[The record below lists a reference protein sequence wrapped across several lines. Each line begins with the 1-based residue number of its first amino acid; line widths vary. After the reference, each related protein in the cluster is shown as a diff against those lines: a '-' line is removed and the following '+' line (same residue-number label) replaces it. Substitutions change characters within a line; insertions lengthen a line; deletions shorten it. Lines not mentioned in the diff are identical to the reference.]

1 MNVIETLTDPKLFQ
15 PWFLGPSWNAW
26 QTVLKGAFALP
37 MSTKERRLFRS
48 LADRN
53 PPKKQVRELWIIA
66 GRRAGKDS
74 IASLVAAHTAAFFDP
89 TGLLRPG
96 ERAVCLCLACD
107 RDQARIVLGF
117 IRSYFDGIPY
127 LERMVTRSTTNGL
140 ELSNGVDIIVG
151 TNTFRAV
158 RGRSIALA
166 IFDEVAFWRDDRSAA
181 PDSETYNAIV
191 PGTITLP
198 GSMLIGISTPHK
210 KSGLLYDRWRE
221 HWGKDDGDVLVIRAP
236 SVALNPTLN
245 RRLITAE
252 LERDPAKGR
261 AEWLAEWRDDIA
273 TFVDRAL
280 LEAAVDVGVTV
291 RPRVPNVAYYAF
303 ADPSGGASDA
313 FTLAVAHRDKDN
325 TIVLD
330 CLVERSAPFNPDAVA
345 ADMAKTL
352 REYGL
357 STCVGDKYAAQWVV
371 QSFASKGIAYSYS
384 HRDRSM
390 IYSDVLP
397 LFTSGRVRLLDNKK
411 LVAQFAGLERQTTA
425 TRDKIDHA
433 PGAHDDLSNAAAG
446 ALVLAAADYEQKVV
460 PPIFVSAPRTYVGDH
475 PEISGWS
482 GGSGFAPHL
491 DVYKRDWPVY

>member
-1 MNVIETLTDPKLFQ
+1 LNILETLVDPNLFQ
-15 PWFLGPSWNAW
+15 PWFSGPSWNAW
-26 QTVLKGAFALP
+26 ATVLKGAFGLP
-37 MSTKERRLFRS
+37 MSKKERALFRT

-53 PPKKQVRELWIIA
+53 PPKKKARELWIVA

-74 IASLVAAHTAAFFDP
+74 IASLVAAYSAAFFDP

-96 ERAVCLCLACD
+96 ERAVCMCLACD
-107 RDQARIVLGF
+107 RDQAKIVLGF
-117 IRSYFDGIPY
+117 IRAFFSDIPF
-127 LERMVTRSTTNGL
+127 LAQMVTRNTANGL
-140 ELSNGVDIIVG
+140 ELSNGVDIVVA

-198 GSMLIGISTPHK
+198 GSMLIGISSPHK
-210 KSGLLYDRWRE
+210 KSGLLYERWRE
-221 HWGKDDGDVLVIRAP
+221 HWGKDSDVLVIRAP
-236 SVALNPTLN
+236 STALNPTLN
-245 RRLITAE
+245 QKLITAE

-261 AEWLAEWRDDIA
+261 AEWLAEWRDDISN
-273 TFVDRAL
+273 FIDRML
-280 LEAAVDVGVTV
+280 IEAAVDADVIV
-291 RPRVPNVAYYAF
+291 RPRLPNTKYYAF

-313 FTLAVAHRDKDN
+313 FTLAIAHRENGD
-325 TIVLD
+325 TAVLD
-330 CLVERSAPFNPDAVA
+330 CVVERPAPFNPDAVT

-357 STCVGDKYAAQWVV
+357 AVCVGDKYAAQWVV
-371 QSFASKGIAYSYS
+371 QSFASKGVNYMHSY
-384 HRDRSM
+384 RDRSL

-397 LFTSGRVRLLDNKK
+397 LFTSGRVRLLDSKK

-433 PGAHDDLSNAAAG
+433 PGGHDDIANAAAG
-446 ALVLAAADYEQKVV
+446 ALVLAAADNEQGVV
-460 PPIFVSAPRTYVGDH
+460 APILVTAPYRYFGD
-475 PEISGWS
+475 I
-482 GGSGFAPHL
+482 GGSIDAPHL
-491 DVYKRDWPVY
+491 QLDKSNWPVY